1 MFSLSQNFPLQK
13 KLKKKILPFLLVLL
27 GLLTNIENSASSP
40 QNNPCPPK
48 KVRLILHLG
57 PGKTGTS
64 ALQTFFSKN
73 YEVLKEQGVL
83 YPWPDQNQAQGSIG
97 PGNFLALLPAVNH
110 SPEDPCNDLLEDFFS
125 KLDLECTP
133 KIHTIVLSSEVLG
146 EVSCEVW
153 KNFLKK
159 AKIRNFDVECIVS
172 VREFYTWAFSWW
184 GEHLRLGRYESFQEK
199 PNEGFFKDLNL
210 RVNAAINYKNIF
222 PQFTIINYDFH
233 KKDLIASFLKTMGI
247 SKECQK
253 CQKDFSA
260 KINRSLTL
268 SEFNLVSLVNKT
280 LKTILIMN
288 CAPVGQKSIYFPHN
302 FSTQNPH
309 KKAFL
314 FYDAQIAKQVYKDFE
329 KQIKEINRLLPPDE
343 QLPTKPHCPQ
353 GYVTTWDKNYM
364 ELDDMKVTIEYL
376 ATRINELTERPPL
389 VSPPAPPVIEKN
401 PSRLSRFIQKIRRRG
416 SSLISFFKGSSVE
429 A

>member
-1 MFSLSQNFPLQK
+1 
-13 KLKKKILPFLLVLL
+13 VLL
-27 GLLTNIENSASSP
+27 GLFTNIESSASSP

-97 PGNFLALLPAVNH
+97 GGNFLALLPAVNH

-125 KLDLECTP
+125 KLDLECPP
-133 KIHTIVLSSEVLG
+133 KIHTILLSSETLIG
-146 EVSCEVW
+146 LSSKVW

-159 AKIRNFDVECIVS
+159 AKIRNFDVECIVC
-172 VREFYTWAFSWW
+172 VREPYSWHWSALGQGLKFSLEKHDFFEEKINKNIVINAFIDTVIFYTT
-184 GEHLRLGRYESFQEK
+184 
-199 PNEGFFKDLNL
+199 
-210 RVNAAINYKNIF
+210 IF
-222 PQFTIINYDFH
+222 PQLTIINYDFH
-233 KKDLIASFLKTMGI
+233 KKDLIASFSKTMGI

-253 CQKDFSA
+253 CQKDFSQ
-260 KINRSLTL
+260 KINRSSTVSELNIMIFINRTL
-268 SEFNLVSLVNKT
+268 RQSFVLEKT
-280 LKTILIMN
+280 PPNHKERIL
-288 CAPVGQKSIYFPHN
+288 SYDFT
-302 FSTQNPH
+302 TQNPH

-314 FYDAQIAKQVYKDFE
+314 FYDAQIAKQVYKDCE

>member
-1 MFSLSQNFPLQK
+1 MFFLSQKLPLQK
-13 KLKKKILPFLLVLL
+13 KLLPFLLVLL
-27 GLLTNIENSASSP
+27 GLLTNIESSASALENS
-40 QNNPCPPK
+40 PCPPK

-64 ALQTFFSKN
+64 ALQTFFCKN

-83 YPWPDQNQAQGSIG
+83 YPWPNPNQEQGCIG
-97 PGNFLALLPAVNH
+97 AGNFLALLPAVNH

-133 KIHTIVLSSEVLG
+133 KIHTIVLSSEALG

-159 AKIRNFDVECIVS
+159 AKIRNFDVECIAC
-172 VREFYTWAFSWW
+172 VREPYSWHWSAWGQGLKFSLTKHDFSEEKINKNIFIDALIDLVISYTT
-184 GEHLRLGRYESFQEK
+184 
-199 PNEGFFKDLNL
+199 
-210 RVNAAINYKNIF
+210 IF

-233 KKDLIASFLKTMGI
+233 KKDLIASFLTTMGI

-268 SEFNLVSLVNKT
+268 SELNLMISLNQT
-280 LKTILIMN
+280 LKQLLILKKTPPN
-288 CAPVGQKSIYFPHN
+288 YKEEVLCCN
-302 FSTQNPH
+302 FSTQNPY

-314 FYDAQIAKQVYKDFE
+314 FYDAQIAKQIYKNFE
-329 KQIKEINRLLPPDE
+329 KKIKEINRLLPPGE
-343 QLPTKPHCPQ
+343 QLPTKPHCPE

-364 ELDDMKVTIEYL
+364 ELDDVKVTIEYL
-376 ATRINELTERPPL
+376 ATRINELTKHPL
-389 VSPPAPPVIEKN
+389 VSPPEPPAREKSS
-401 PSRLSRFIQKIRRRG
+401 SRLFRFIQKIRRGG
-416 SSLISFFKGSSVE
+416 SRFLSFFKGPSVE